1 MAYSPQGEQG
11 LTRAQVRPSSFT
23 GDAKADKGFAK
34 YFLSEMTKLLLEGKH
49 PSSALKTLK
58 KRRTDEQN

>member
-34 YFLSEMTKLLLEGKH
+34 NCGIRYLDINN
-49 PSSALKTLK
+49 LK
-58 KRRTDEQN
+58 E